1 MPPHMGDLRS
11 LGSQVA
17 GSGAAPPAAAG
28 QDAGAGQPPGGRSAR
43 SGPPGRS
50 AAGEQAALTLARAAR
65 LARRRAAASRRPG
78 RARAAAGSC
87 PRGLPPA
94 AGQPPGH
101 RGSMAQAGCRRAV
114 WYPSTQAATPAP
126 GLRPG
131 RAGPDSPQL
140 RIPGVERHDSMTA
153 LSRRRRPVRCGR
165 VTSTVTVPR
174 SQPGLPAMPGDTD
187 PGKSVPPSRDEI
199 TIHRQPI
206 ASRIVFATCCQTG
219 SRLVGSTV
227 KSGTFRCSMNCL
239 PVHPG
244 SLQRRSCA

>member
-17 GSGAAPPAAAG
+17 GSGAASPAAAG

-43 SGPPGRS
+43 SGTPGRS
-50 AAGEQAALTLARAAR
+50 AGGEQAALTLARAAR
-65 LARRRAAASRRPG
+65 LARRVPPARRGQPAARPSPG
-78 RARAAAGSC
+78 RGRLVPTR
-87 PRGLPPA
+87 PRPRPA
-94 AGQPPGH
+94 SPQATG
-101 RGSMAQAGCRRAV
+101 GSMAQAGCRRAV

-140 RIPGVERHDSMTA
+140 RIPGAERHDSMTA

-165 VTSTVTVPR
+165 VTRTVTVPR

-187 PGKSVPPSRDEI
+187 PANLCRPAATKSPV
-199 TIHRQPI
+199 
-206 ASRIVFATCCQTG
+206 TG
-219 SRLVGSTV
+219 SRSRLGS
-227 KSGTFRCSMNCL
+227 CSL
-239 PVHPG
+239 PAARQAAG
-244 SLQRRSCA
+244 WWGQR